1 MKLCMSYDKN
11 FGTKQMFPLLTM
23 TLKCED
29 WVIGGTRNLTNRY
42 CIKLWMLPLS
52 IKIVSFLLLIV
63 RFKLNI
69 SNEEFINKVCKL
81 MWEFASVMS
90 STVENLTV
98 GHEGSWAMCIP
109 RVGDEGIAA
118 FSREGNSSSW
128 WTRRKTLFLHL
139 CSCMNFSSQV

>member
-1 MKLCMSYDKN
+1 
-11 FGTKQMFPLLTM
+11 
-23 TLKCED
+23 
-29 WVIGGTRNLTNRY
+29 
-42 CIKLWMLPLS
+42 MLPLS

-98 GHEGSWAMCIP
+98 GHEGS
-109 RVGDEGIAA
+109 
-118 FSREGNSSSW
+118 
-128 WTRRKTLFLHL
+128 
-139 CSCMNFSSQV
+139 